1 MDATDII
8 TILAI
13 FLGPILA
20 VQIQKL
26 LEYRREHRNRKL
38 NIFYTLMST
47 RATKLSQD
55 HVAALNMIDIEF
67 YGKTRFGKRNQ
78 SDGEEKVTIAW
89 KVYKDYLNTE
99 SLYIDTRNE
108 KAVELFV
115 SLLSAMGQNLGYVFD
130 DVQLKRDWYRPIS
143 HENIEN
149 IYHKLLQGLVA
160 VLDGEKAIPM
170 TIESLSQNK
179 TKNQSDKLSY

>member
-1 MDATDII
+1 M
-8 TILAI
+8 
-13 FLGPILA
+13 
-20 VQIQKL
+20 
-26 LEYRREHRNRKL
+26 
-38 NIFYTLMST
+38 
-47 RATKLSQD
+47 
-55 HVAALNMIDIEF
+55 
-67 YGKTRFGKRNQ
+67 
-78 SDGEEKVTIAW
+78 
-89 KVYKDYLNTE
+89 YKDYLNTE